1 MTGSHGQVD
10 VIVVGGGIVG
20 TAVAYGLAR
29 QDARVLVLDEGDQAF
44 RASRGNFGLVWV
56 QGKGYGFSPY
66 ARWTLRSAR
75 AWPQLAAALQQETG
89 VDVQLRQPGG
99 YAFFF
104 SEAEMEERRLRL
116 QSIRDDL
123 GGSREDYPFDMLDAA
138 TVRARVPHIGPEVV
152 GASYTPMDGHVNPLK
167 LLRALHAALQRRGV
181 DVVPGSPVQQIGRAA
196 GTGVFAVHAGFQR
209 YEAPRIVLAAG
220 LGNRALAGQVGLH
233 APVQPNRGQVL
244 IGERTGRFLDFPTVN
259 VRQTDE
265 GTIQLGDSMEE
276 VGFDDFTTT
285 DVLAAIARRGVR
297 SFPVLA
303 GLNLVRAWGAL
314 RVMSPDG
321 FPIYQES
328 ESQPGAFVTTC
339 HSGVTLA
346 PNHAL
351 AIAPW
356 VLGGSKPAGIEVFEG
371 SRFLDPEYHFSH
383 AH

>member
-1 MTGSHGQVD
+1 MTDLSRQAD
-10 VIVVGGGIVG
+10 VIVVGGGLVG

-29 QDARVLVLDEGDQAF
+29 QKASVLVLDEGDQAF

-56 QGKGYGFSPY
+56 QGKGYGFAPY
-66 ARWTLRSAR
+66 ARWTMRSAR
-75 AWPQLAAALQQETG
+75 TWPQLAAELLQETG

-99 YAFFF
+99 YAFCFTEEEL
-104 SEAEMEERRLRL
+104 EARRARL

-123 GGSREDYPFDMLDAA
+123 GGRPADYPFEMLDTA

-152 GASYTPMDGHVNPLK
+152 GASYTPMDGHANPLK
-167 LLRALHAALQRRGV
+167 LLRALHAALQQRGV
-181 DVVPGSPVQQIGRAA
+181 RVVPGSPVQQIGRSADVFTVQA
-196 GTGVFAVHAGFQR
+196 GGQR
-209 YEAPRIVLAAG
+209 WQAPRIVLAAG
-220 LGNRALAGQVGLH
+220 LGNRTLAEQVGLH

-244 IGERTGRFLDFPTVN
+244 IGERAGHFLDFPTLN

-276 VGFDDFTTT
+276 VGFDDSTTT

-303 GLNLVRAWGAL
+303 GLKLVRAWGAL

-321 FPIYQES
+321 FPIYQQS
-328 ESQPGAFVTTC
+328 AAQPGAFVTTC

-346 PNHAL
+346 ANHAL

-356 VLGGSKPAGIEVFEG
+356 VLGGAKPEEINPFEG
-371 SRFLDPEYHFSH
+371 SRFLDPNYHFSH

>member
-1 MTGSHGQVD
+1 MTGSNGQVD

-56 QGKGYGFSPY
+56 QGKGYGLSPY
-66 ARWTLRSAR
+66 ARWTLRAAR

-104 SEAEMEERRLRL
+104 SEAEVEERRLRL
-116 QSIRDDL
+116 QSICDDL

-181 DVVPGSPVQQIGRAA
+181 DVVPGSPVQQVGRAA
-196 GTGVFAVHAGFQR
+196 GAGVFTVHAGVQR

-220 LGNRALAGQVGLH
+220 LGNRELAGQVGLH

-244 IGERTGRFLDFPTVN
+244 IGERIGRFLDFPTVN

-285 DVLAAIARRGVR
+285 DVLAAIARRAVR
-297 SFPVLA
+297 SFPALA

-356 VLGGSKPAGIEVFEG
+356 VLGGSRPADIEVFEG